1 MFSSFTDF
9 AGEWV
14 GESIKILRF
23 DVGIKFDMRIST
35 CVGPILRTP
44 CAQKLTRLFVD
55 SLSTTNRKSF
65 IGPDQLAPV
74 VRMYSIMS
82 RSHIKFVVL
91 TMHSKPPNQCRNDLS
106 TDQSLNSMHFEIGL
120 EPSSGVRPQRL
131 DRIDGLWRLMAFGL
145 AVSLLGNLLTRR
157 DLSWPSALSSAV
169 PGAMS
174 DRQFPVRRQN
184 RPGHHAGYPE
194 NQRLG

>member
-1 MFSSFTDF
+1 MSAKCQKQRRSKDQVIGSLGQRSRGTRLANSCCFNCRVSNQGCQNYCKLSHVFIFHRF

-74 VRMYSIMS
+74 VRMYPIMS

-91 TMHSKPPNQCRNDLS
+91 TMHSKPPNQCRN
-106 TDQSLNSMHFEIGL
+106 EK
-120 EPSSGVRPQRL
+120 
-131 DRIDGLWRLMAFGL
+131 AFPCGKK
-145 AVSLLGNLLTRR
+145 
-157 DLSWPSALSSAV
+157 
-169 PGAMS
+169 
-174 DRQFPVRRQN
+174 
-184 RPGHHAGYPE
+184 
-194 NQRLG
+194 